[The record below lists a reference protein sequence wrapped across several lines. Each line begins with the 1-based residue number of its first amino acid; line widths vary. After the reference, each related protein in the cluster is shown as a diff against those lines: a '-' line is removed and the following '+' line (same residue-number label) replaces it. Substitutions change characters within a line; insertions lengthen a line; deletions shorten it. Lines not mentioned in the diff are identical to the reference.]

1 LLVETVLSNRS
12 LEEINMRDVTSDRPF
27 AGKHAVV
34 IGGGV
39 IGASWAALFLAN
51 GLKVTISDPD
61 PEIERK
67 VRDVIAGAVP
77 ALEAIGFAAVP
88 TGALLFEKDNS
99 KAVANADFVQEC
111 GPEKPEFKQ
120 ALWKKIEI
128 SAPKDALL
136 LSSSS
141 TIPASIQNTQMEDP
155 GRLVIGHPFNPPHL
169 MPLVEVVPS
178 PKTNPAITAQ
188 VMAFYNGI
196 GKVALE
202 IRKEI
207 SGFVANRLQAA
218 IFQESV
224 FLVKEGVVTLDQL
237 DDVMTSSLGIRWA
250 TSGPFLSFHLGGGP
264 GGLSHFLEH
273 LGPSMEGAWKYLG
286 KASLDDTTKALLN
299 DQLTASYGKTP
310 YAALSEERDDKE
322 VAVMNGLALV
332 RKSDAA

>member
-1 LLVETVLSNRS
+1 
-12 LEEINMRDVTSDRPF
+12 MREVTSDRPF

-61 PEIERK
+61 PEIESK
-67 VRDVIAGAVP
+67 AKAIIAGAVP
-77 ALEAIGFAAVP
+77 ALKAIGYASVP
-88 TGALLFEKDNS
+88 TATLLFEKDNS

-120 ALWKKIEI
+120 ALWKSIETA
-128 SAPKDALL
+128 APREALL

-141 TIPASIQNTQMEDP
+141 TIPASVQNQEMEDP

-178 PKTNPAITAQ
+178 PKTDPDITARA
-188 VMAFYNGI
+188 MAFYNGI
-196 GKVALE
+196 GKVALD
-202 IRKEI
+202 IKKEI
-207 SGFVANRLQAA
+207 PGFVANRLQAA

-224 FLVKEGVVTLDQL
+224 FLVTEGVVTLDQL
-237 DDVMTSSLGIRWA
+237 DDVVTNALGIRWA

-264 GGLSHFLEH
+264 GGLTHFLEH
-273 LGPSMEGAWKYLG
+273 LGPSMVAAWKYLG
-286 KASLDDTTKALLN
+286 KPNLDDATKALLTG
-299 DQLTASYGKTP
+299 QLNASYGKTP
-310 YAALSEERDDKE
+310 YTALSEVRDEKE
-322 VAVMNGLALV
+322 VAVMNGLAPV
-332 RKSDAA
+332 RNNAA